1 MKMKKIVVF
10 CASSS
15 GHGNTYIQETQ
26 KVGQV
31 FAQQGIQ
38 LIYGGGRV
46 GLMGVVADTVM
57 EHGGTVIGIIPRFLN
72 SKEIGH
78 TEITEL
84 IEVETMHERKAMM
97 NLLSD
102 GVIALPGGFG
112 TLEELFEMITWAQL
126 GLHKKPIGILNVDGF
141 YNHLI
146 ALIQHMVDAGLLKKE
161 NQDMVLIAESIE
173 SLLEKMEQYEAPAV
187 PKWLNM
193 SKS

>member
-1 MKMKKIVVF
+1 MKMKNIVVF

-15 GHGNTYIQETQ
+15 GQGNTYIDSSK
-26 KVGQV
+26 KVGQL
-31 FAQQGIQ
+31 FAEQGIQ

-46 GLMGVVADTVM
+46 GLMGVIADAVM
-57 EHGGTVIGIIPRFLN
+57 EHGGSVIGIIPRFLN

-97 NLLSD
+97 NGLSD

-141 YNHLI
+141 YDHLI

-161 NQDMVLIAESIE
+161 NQDMVLISDTIE
-173 SLLEKMEQYEAPAV
+173 DLLDKMEKYEAPAV
-187 PKWLNM
+187 PKWLNIN
-193 SKS
+193 KS

>member
-1 MKMKKIVVF
+1 MKIKRIVVF

-15 GHGNTYIQETQ
+15 GHGEVYIQAA
-26 KVGQV
+26 KVAGQV
-31 FAQQGIQ
+31 FANNDIQ

-46 GLMGVVADTVM
+46 GLMGVIADAVM
-57 EHGGTVIGIIPRFLN
+57 EHGGEVIGVIPKFLN

-84 IEVETMHERKAMM
+84 IEVETMHERKAKM
-97 NLLSD
+97 NSLCD

-126 GLHKKPIGILNVDGF
+126 GLHKKPIGILNVNGYYD
-141 YNHLI
+141 HLI
-146 ALIQHMVDAGLLKKE
+146 ALIQHMVDSGLLKKE
-161 NQDMVLIAESIE
+161 NQEMVLVADNMEK
-173 SLLEKMEQYEAPAV
+173 LLEQMDQYEAPAV
-187 PKWLNM
+187 PKWLNI